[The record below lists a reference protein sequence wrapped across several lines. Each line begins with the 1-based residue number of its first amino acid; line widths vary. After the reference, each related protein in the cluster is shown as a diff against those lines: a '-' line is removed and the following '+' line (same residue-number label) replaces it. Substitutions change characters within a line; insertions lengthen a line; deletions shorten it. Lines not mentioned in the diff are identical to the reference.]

1 MSFVVHHRKKDY
13 IRLVIFLQVSL
24 NSLAGRVAIGRFV
37 RLEVK
42 VKQSFKGQHY
52 ECMAVCQCVSFK
64 SVLLEI

>member
-1 MSFVVHHRKKDY
+1 MSFVIHHRKKDY
-13 IRLVIFLQVSL
+13 IRLVIFLQVSF
-24 NSLAGRVAIGRFV
+24 SLDGRVAAGRFV

-52 ECMAVCQCVSFK
+52 ECRAVCQCVSFK